1 MHRFPVRHQQ
11 FLHKLVFLMN
21 HQSQEKINLK
31 TLSEPHGSWIY
42 YVIIIFILF
51 LIPCANKTWSAHDNL
66 FWHICCNYTITT
78 GLSNSHA
85 MFKGFFTYSHVSFYT
100 EEDSPQ
106 YGTQTSESPEEFWRN
121 TYCWA
126 PTQEPRWART
136 SALPTSFQ
144 VFDASTPGTTFG
156 NHWVLYI
163 QRTKDNRQHP
173 TDVNLQNTTNIKK
186 IRKITNEI
194 MAANLNCI
202 KLLNGG

>member
-21 HQSQEKINLK
+21 HQSREKINLK

-126 PTQEPRWART
+126 PPRSPGEPEHLHCPPVSRCLMLPLQGPHLGTTEFYISREPRIT
-136 SALPTSFQ
+136 
-144 VFDASTPGTTFG
+144 DSTQLMSTCKTQPI
-156 NHWVLYI
+156 L
-163 QRTKDNRQHP
+163 
-173 TDVNLQNTTNIKK
+173 KK
-186 IRKITNEI
+186 YVR
-194 MAANLNCI
+194 
-202 KLLNGG
+202 LLTRSWQLILTA